1 MAIARLSIDIKAV
14 IAILIDEITDSI
26 SILNDSGTTSG
37 LTCFS
42 IFGAPPPVLVRPL
55 FTLLKGCLFSIGR
68 IGSNTIPHIEDEE
81 ADHSLQPLL
90 FLGHTEVLELSFGR
104 VLPAPPEGDE
114 VYRVREPHQRALH
127 VRTDPCPSAV
137 VSEGDLVIRVLIITE
152 CLVVLLSMCRLGQI
166 HWMLDLHIRP
176 LATRGQTEQSDC
188 RYR

>member
-1 MAIARLSIDIKAV
+1 MRPALSFLESRL
-14 IAILIDEITDSI
+14 L
-26 SILNDSGTTSG
+26 
-37 LTCFS
+37 
-42 IFGAPPPVLVRPL
+42 
-55 FTLLKGCLFSIGR
+55 SIGR
-68 IGSNTIPHIEDEE
+68 IWSDTSTHIEDEE
-81 ADHSLQPLL
+81 ADHSLEPLL
-90 FLGHTEVLELSFGR
+90 LLGHTQILELSFGR

-137 VSEGDLVIRVLIITE
+137 VSEGDLVIRVLIVTE

-166 HWMLDLHIRP
+166 HWMLDLHIGP